1 MISDSIQVACAD
13 VCRRSPLLTVSTLLA
28 ATATR
33 YAPLAGLP
41 LMGTS
46 ALLIGLDSGVDSATS
61 NLALVSTLLA
71 SWLSLGLW
79 ACAWRTRRS
88 TRRCVRRHV
97 GFRSQSGSLPRKV
110 DDKYMRQTY
119 ALAFVARRK
128 TNRAVQIGR
137 HSALPAR
144 GLYPRVKNYI
154 RPIIET

>member
-1 MISDSIQVACAD
+1 MISDSIQVASAD

-71 SWLSLGLW
+71 TWLSLGLCLANTAFYTSVCPPTRW
-79 ACAWRTRRS
+79 VQVAIRVLGSSADNPGAFSLPSGHQENTATPPAVANHKKLAQHRRS
-88 TRRCVRRHV
+88 SSSHWL
-97 GFRSQSGSLPRKV
+97 SQP
-110 DDKYMRQTY
+110 D
-119 ALAFVARRK
+119 
-128 TNRAVQIGR
+128 
-137 HSALPAR
+137 
-144 GLYPRVKNYI
+144 
-154 RPIIET
+154 